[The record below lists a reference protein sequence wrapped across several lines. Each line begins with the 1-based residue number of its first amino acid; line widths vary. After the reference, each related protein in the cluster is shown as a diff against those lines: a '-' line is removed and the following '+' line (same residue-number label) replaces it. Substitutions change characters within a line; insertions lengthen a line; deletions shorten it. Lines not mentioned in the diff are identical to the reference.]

1 MDATTTQRNMQS
13 DQQAPWPRLRCWVLV
28 SGPAVLRPL
37 EAWERARGHY
47 LLRLTGRLS
56 LVCVCFF
63 LRQPVR
69 LYWWWPRLPT
79 GGRTP
84 PLPTE
89 L

>member
-1 MDATTTQRNMQS
+1 MLGGTRQPTVEVLDAGLGS
-13 DQQAPWPRLRCWVLV
+13 LRYRGLW
-28 SGPAVLRPL
+28 AVWGGGSRS
-37 EAWERARGHY
+37 HY

-56 LVCVCFF
+56 LVCACF
-63 LRQPVR
+63 LLLQPVR

-79 GGRTP
+79 GGLAV